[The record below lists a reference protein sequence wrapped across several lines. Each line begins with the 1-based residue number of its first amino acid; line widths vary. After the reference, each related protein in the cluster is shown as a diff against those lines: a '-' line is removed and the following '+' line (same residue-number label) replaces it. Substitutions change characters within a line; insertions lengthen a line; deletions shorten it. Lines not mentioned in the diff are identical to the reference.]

1 MTPPTR
7 SRWPTVPRCAC
18 GDVGPWR
25 PSGGCEH
32 DECEL
37 VELEV
42 EAWRVADLDRDNPG
56 QSLAAHVATIECA
69 DYYAHQSAHRLVGG
83 GWTCDACEVP
93 GD

>member
-1 MTPPTR
+1 M
-7 SRWPTVPRCAC
+7 C

-42 EAWRVADLDRDNPG
+42 EAWRTEPEDQITGIPAMCDFGTGVGAVVDGEPVVARVCP
-56 QSLAAHVATIECA
+56 V
-69 DYYAHQSAHRLVGG
+69 VG
-83 GWTCDACEVP
+83 
-93 GD
+93 